1 MRAGRLQ
8 TRRIRV
14 RRRFLRV
21 LAILCLLALLT
32 GGGLY
37 LMNKN
42 GWIPLNLSLS
52 PSPTLSPDEVKADT
66 RVMSIPGETWYAL
79 QLGVFTSREAA
90 DAAAAPFSSR
100 GAAAYL
106 YEDGTSFRVL
116 AAAYKTRA
124 EAQTVMSRLKT
135 DHGIETFI
143 FELSR
148 GEVTLKVH
156 GQAAQLTALESAYA
170 CLSGAGGLLADL
182 SAGLDNY
189 TRTEEETRAALT
201 SEEDTVGSLREKLG
215 MLFDDPPVSV
225 KGVLESLTTLSDAL
239 TDAQKQTGAALLG
252 AKIKYAQLVAL
263 DLLSAYVGALSAG
276 GPDI

>member
-21 LAILCLLALLT
+21 LAILCLLALLVS
-32 GGGLY
+32 GGFY
-37 LMNKN
+37 LLNKN

-66 RVMSIPGETWYAL
+66 RVMKIPGEVWYAL
-79 QLGVFTSREAA
+79 QLGVFSSRDAA
-90 DAAAAPFSSR
+90 DAVAAQYLSR

-106 YEDGTSFRVL
+106 YEDGASFRVL

-156 GQAAQLTALESAYA
+156 GQAAQLTALESAYT

-201 SEEDTVGSLREKLG
+201 SEEDTVSSLHEKLST
-215 MLFDDPPVSV
+215 LFNDPPLSV
-225 KGVLESLTTLSDAL
+225 KGVLENLKALSNAL
-239 TDAQKQTGAALLG
+239 KDAQTQTGAALLG
-252 AKIKYAQLVAL
+252 AKIKYAQLLTL
-263 DLLSAYVGALSAG
+263 DLVSAYVGALNTG
-276 GPDI
+276 GQSI